1 MSTEKVVCLLCM
13 QFVISHHNQDCPK
26 PGFKARYRKYR
37 ENLHQY
43 ANRDHRRD
51 RPAAWTHYRS
61 MLVSIRHFDVPHC
74 TSHSEIFIIR
84 PRENTHS

>member
-61 MLVSIRHFDVPHC
+61 MLVSYKTLRRAALHESFRNIHYK
-74 TSHSEIFIIR
+74 T
-84 PRENTHS
+84 T